1 MPIQQ
6 GPEPSPQFKV
16 RVPLFSSVKELHA
29 IAVPRVEEGVLIVQ
43 PDAQRLLWFPLGTI
57 HGPVEI
63 EAL

>member
-1 MPIQQ
+1 MPLQQ

-16 RVPLFSSVKELHA
+16 RVPLFSCVKEIQA
-29 IAVPRVEEGVLIVQ
+29 IATPRVEEGVLIVQ
-43 PDAQRLLWFPLGTI
+43 PDAKRLLWFPLGTI